1 MIYWSYK
8 ICEDTSFSEN
18 IKRLTQILSFKNL
31 EFITTDIFDSSDVG
45 NFERYFNITDVQMI
59 GDSKY
64 LKDCLSNTTK
74 ELISLLEILM
84 KGEESLETKIYEIQK
99 ARCFI
104 KEFFLSFN
112 YRIPGMID
120 SKFVY
125 NLHNFQLPLEK
136 NCISIRYIQGI
147 FSNEA
152 KAELQYHQEVRH
164 GYMEILDSHLA
175 IELDKLFL
183 LPLEAKIEKES
194 INDEK
199 EKQLLEVWVA
209 LKESGFMSYLGE
221 NKMAISQQR
230 KIFFELFNLTDRKYE
245 DRNKHLKIM
254 KGTKAVFLKHLTNL
268 IENYSK

>member
-1 MIYWSYK
+1 MIYWPYAIS
-8 ICEDTSFSEN
+8 EDISFSDN
-18 IKRLTQILSFKNL
+18 IRRLIQTLSFKNL
-31 EFITTDIFDSSDVG
+31 EFITTDIFDSSDVR
-45 NFERYFNITDVQMI
+45 NIERYFNITSVQMI

-112 YRIPGMID
+112 YRMPGMID

-152 KAELQYHQEVRH
+152 KTELQYHQEVRH
-164 GYMEILDSHLA
+164 GYMEMLDSHLA

-183 LPLEAKIEKES
+183 LPLEQKIICEKPNMEKEL
-194 INDEK
+194 
-199 EKQLLEVWVA
+199 QLLEVWVA
-209 LKESGFMSYLGE
+209 LKESDFINHLKS
-221 NKMAISQQR
+221 KTDISHQR
-230 KIFFELFNLTDRKYE
+230 KAFFELINLTDRNYE
-245 DRNKHLKIM
+245 DRNKQLKI
-254 KGTKAVFLKHLTNL
+254 KKNPRAPFLESLTR
-268 IENYSK
+268 IIKNYK